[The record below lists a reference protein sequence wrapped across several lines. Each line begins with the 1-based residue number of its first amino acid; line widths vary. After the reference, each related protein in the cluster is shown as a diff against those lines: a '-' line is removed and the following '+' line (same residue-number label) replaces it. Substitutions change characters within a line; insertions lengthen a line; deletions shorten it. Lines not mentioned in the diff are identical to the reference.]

1 MDNGEHK
8 DHMRPHRGRDRWKL
22 WWQSQSWGR
31 GVTDSTIWNSMCF
44 YHLKRLQKVVLLGQ
58 INIKTNKMRQKA
70 KGRPV
75 RLTPFSVLN
84 TVTYNLKS
92 PVNLEFTVSLKRC
105 SIIFFFHQKLL
116 SMCSSTYIFFTRN
129 HYLKCTTSLLSPTSA
144 ISMRPTFKVYVQS
157 LKWIFIWIKYLR
169 PTIYLSHLMS
179 VQIFWPPARKPL
191 SNLGAQI
198 GGGQI
203 DYGAE
208 FEHFGSKNVA
218 MGRSFCWGWWW
229 FEEDV
234 RMQFVSNP

>member
-1 MDNGEHK
+1 
-8 DHMRPHRGRDRWKL
+8 
-22 WWQSQSWGR
+22 
-31 GVTDSTIWNSMCF
+31 MCF

-157 LKWIFIWIKYLR
+157 EFSSESNICGPRYICPISCRCKYFDR
-169 PTIYLSHLMS
+169 
-179 VQIFWPPARKPL
+179 PPANRYL
-191 SNLGAQI
+191 ISEL
-198 GGGQI
+198 
-203 DYGAE
+203 
-208 FEHFGSKNVA
+208 
-218 MGRSFCWGWWW
+218 R
-229 FEEDV
+229 
-234 RMQFVSNP
+234 